1 MLAAVTDVLD
11 LDAVGQA
18 AAVRSGDLSARELV
32 EASIARIAAVN
43 PTLNAVIHEHF
54 ERAVALASS
63 NELPAG
69 PFRGVPIL
77 LKDAAMAAGDPCFLG
92 MAALRDADFR
102 APLDF
107 EFVARLRRAGFVLLG
122 RTNTPELLN
131 QATTEPTA
139 FGATSNPWDTTRIAG
154 GSSGG
159 SAAAVASGMVAV
171 AHANDG
177 GGSIRIPASVCGLVG
192 LKPTRGRVSRA
203 PLPEA
208 VGGSGCEFAVT
219 RTVRDTAAL
228 LDVMAGSMPGDPH
241 PLDPLVETF
250 AGLADR
256 PPGALRV
263 AVMPHP
269 VGDLESHP
277 AMVAAVEVATEALLS
292 LGHTV
297 VEQPPRLPRFE
308 RMLPLLV
315 DHWAIST
322 ASSVHQMSAAIGR
335 TIALDELEPTN
346 AVLVERAGQVTALAQ
361 NETAGWFASIARSL
375 GQWWADGH
383 DLLVTPTVRTPTP
396 ALGELIPPGG
406 DPLSAWTR
414 QWDWIPFTALWNVL
428 GNPAISLPLHLDG
441 EGLPVGV
448 QLVAAHG
455 REDLLLQVAAQLER
469 AVPWKHRHPPALA

>member
-1 MLAAVTDVLD
+1 VTDVLD

-18 AAVRSGDLSARELV
+18 AAVRSGELSAQELV
-32 EASIARIAAVN
+32 EASIARIEAVN
-43 PTLNAVIHEHF
+43 PTLNAVIHDHF

-77 LKDAAMAAGDPCFLG
+77 LKDSAMATGDPCFLG

-102 APLDF
+102 APFDN

-139 FGATSNPWDTTRIAG
+139 FGATSNPWDTTRTAG

-171 AHANDG
+171 AHGNDG

-208 VGGSGCEFAVT
+208 FGGGGCEFAVT

-228 LDVMAGSMPGDPH
+228 LDVMAGPVPGDPH
-241 PLDPLVETF
+241 PLASPVDTF
-250 AGLADR
+250 AALADR
-256 PPGALRV
+256 APGTLRV
-263 AVMPHP
+263 AVMLHP
-269 VGDLESHP
+269 AGDLESH
-277 AMVAAVEVATEALLS
+277 AEAVAAVEVATTALQS
-292 LGHTV
+292 LGHTI
-297 VEQPPRLPRFE
+297 VEDAPRLPTFE
-308 RMLPLLV
+308 RMLPRLV
-315 DHWAIST
+315 DQWAIIT

-335 TIALDELEPTN
+335 PIAPDELEPTN
-346 AVLVERAGQVTALAQ
+346 AALVERAGQVTALAHD
-361 NETAGWFASIARSL
+361 ETAGWFARIARSL

-383 DLLVTPTVRTPTP
+383 DLLLTPTVRTPTP
-396 ALGELIPPGG
+396 ALGELVPPGS

-414 QWDWIPFTALWNVL
+414 QWEWIPFLPLWNNL

-441 EGLPVGV
+441 DGMPVGV

-455 REDLLLQVAAQLER
+455 REDLLVQVAAQLEH
-469 AVPWKHRHPPALA
+469 AVPWSRRGTDVR